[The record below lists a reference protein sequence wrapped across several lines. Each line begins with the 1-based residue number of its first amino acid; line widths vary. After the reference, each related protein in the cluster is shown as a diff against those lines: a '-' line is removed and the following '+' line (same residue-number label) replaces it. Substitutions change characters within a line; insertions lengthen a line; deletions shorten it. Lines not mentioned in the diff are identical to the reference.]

1 MATVDGSVKEQ
12 HISYGTMDVKTPL
25 FILVNGQTASAA
37 EILAS
42 ALHTHLQSPIL
53 GSQTY
58 GK

>member
-1 MATVDGSVKEQ
+1 MS
-12 HISYGTMDVKTPL
+12 TPVYL
-25 FILVNGQTASAA
+25 LVNGQTASAA

-42 ALHTHLQSPIL
+42 ALHTHLKAPIF